1 MGNNYLTISQNSLLL
16 VLIMTTMSFLAEA
29 KSVPLAQ
36 QTLPNEIAGLKTED
50 GWAMLRVTY
59 RQKSTLKYHFPKKI
73 GIRPLSILNVFQ
85 LNAGRLVPEART
97 PPGWS

>member
-1 MGNNYLTISQNSLLL
+1 MYPL
-16 VLIMTTMSFLAEA
+16 
-29 KSVPLAQ
+29 LAQ
-36 QTLPNEIAGLKTED
+36 ETLPNEIAGLKTED

-73 GIRPLSILNVFQ
+73 GIRPLSKVSSKPSSILNVFQ

>member
-1 MGNNYLTISQNSLLL
+1 MISG
-16 VLIMTTMSFLAEA
+16 I
-29 KSVPLAQ
+29 LAQ
-36 QTLPNEIAGLKTED
+36 ETLPNEIAGLKTED

-73 GIRPLSILNVFQ
+73 GKRQLSNSLILNVFQ
-85 LNAGRLVPEART
+85 LNPGRLVPEART